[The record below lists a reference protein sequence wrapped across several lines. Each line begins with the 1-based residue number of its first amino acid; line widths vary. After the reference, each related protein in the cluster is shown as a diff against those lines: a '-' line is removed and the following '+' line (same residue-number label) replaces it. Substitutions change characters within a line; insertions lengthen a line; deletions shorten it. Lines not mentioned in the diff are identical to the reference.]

1 MILLFIA
8 LSIANVSFA
17 QQSNTSIFSA
27 PKVELTKTDITK
39 LTYFDGA
46 SASIY
51 GLSVGMSK
59 RNALEVLK
67 TLTQFDWSFDEYN
80 TKSKDPDTYDDMR
93 IYVNLKNPSAE
104 QDGSVLY
111 LTWSAIS
118 LQLRTIV
125 VYADAQPFFKGNVE
139 KLFTTEAINDPAKA
153 APFLKTKREVKDD
166 GYTKDYLYSDQHFAF
181 IYYINTENKPKV
193 WFKLTQE

>member
-1 MILLFIA
+1 MLASTNIG
-8 LSIANVSFA
+8 FA
-17 QQSNTSIFSA
+17 QQKKNSIFSA

-51 GLSVGMSK
+51 DLSIGMSK
-59 RNALEVLK
+59 RDALEVLK

-80 TKSKDPDTYDDMR
+80 TKSKDPDNYDEMP
-93 IYVNLKNPSAE
+93 IYVNLKNPTAE

-125 VYADAQPFFKGNVE
+125 VYADALPFFNGNIE
-139 KLFTTEAINDPAKA
+139 KLFSTDAINDPATA
-153 APFLKTKREVKDD
+153 APFLKTKREIKDQ